1 MVFDFGGVLW
11 DMRWDVARALSEQH
25 GLPRSSIFETLY
37 RTDAWHAIERGI
49 GDAEAWRARAHAEL
63 ETRAG
68 RPLPALHD
76 EWRRAQRPIA
86 ANLELV
92 GCLRPPYKV
101 SVLSNA
107 DGSLRGRLED
117 EMRIHHLFDDI
128 VCSAEVGMA
137 KPEPEIFRL
146 AAGRLGLDPAE
157 CAFVDDWDQ
166 NIEAAKAVG
175 MTAIHYQ
182 LDKGDDLTAL
192 LAGAGVRSRAR

>member
-1 MVFDFGGVLW
+1 VFDFGGVLW
-11 DMRWDVARALSEQH
+11 DMRWDVARTLSEQH

-37 RTDAWHAIERGI
+37 RTDAWRDIERGI
-49 GDAEAWRARAHAEL
+49 GDPEAWKARAHAEL

-68 RPLPALHD
+68 RPLPALHE
-76 EWRRAQRPIA
+76 EWRRSQRPIGT
-86 ANLELV
+86 NLELV
-92 GCLRPPYKV
+92 KRLRPPYKV

-117 EMRIHHLFDDI
+117 ELRIHHLFDDI

-157 CAFVDDWDQ
+157 CVFVDDWDQ
-166 NIEAAKAVG
+166 NIEAAKGVG
-175 MTAIHYQ
+175 MTAVRYQ
-182 LDKGDDLTAL
+182 LDKGDDLAAL
-192 LAGAGVRSRAR
+192 LAGAGVRPRAL